1 MMMTRVYRWT
11 VALALGMFLAGAAL
25 LGANQQAYQARCVTE
40 HLEWRGACRA
50 HTNDNIAWTAA
61 ARDRDAHDRE
71 HHDGNR
77 SGWINRGCSD

>member
-1 MMMTRVYRWT
+1 MMMRVYRWS
-11 VALALGMFLAGAAL
+11 VATALGMLLAGAAVL
-25 LGANQQAYQARCVTE
+25 LANQQGYYQARCVTE

-50 HTNDNIAWTAA
+50 HSNDNIAWAAA
-61 ARDRDAHDRE
+61 ARDRDEHDRE